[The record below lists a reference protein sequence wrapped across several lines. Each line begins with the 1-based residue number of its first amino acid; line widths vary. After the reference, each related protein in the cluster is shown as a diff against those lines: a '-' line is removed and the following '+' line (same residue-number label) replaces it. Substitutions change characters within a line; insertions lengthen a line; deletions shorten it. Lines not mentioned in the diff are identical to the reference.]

1 MYQLIPSMIL
11 YIGLPIL
18 THCYRE
24 FVIFSSSAYGSDS
37 MVERRDARQRA
48 LQPSLLFSAVSAAQ
62 LGQAAQ
68 PQCQEAW
75 L

>member
-1 MYQLIPSMIL
+1 MIL

-24 FVIFSSSAYGSDS
+24 SVIFFSTAYGSYS
-37 MVERRDARQRA
+37 RFERRDARQRA

-62 LGQAAQ
+62 VGQASQ